1 MSDQKSS
8 QPKADIGRQQI
19 GGVYAK
25 AFLATAEKEGTARE
39 LLDELGSLVLHTLD
53 KQPAFEATLAS
64 PRIAAEEKVEMLDRV
79 FQKRVSAGLLTFLK
93 VVCRHDR
100 LDCLREIHAAL
111 KQQYNESRGVVEVH
125 LTTAQPLDEKLT
137 RRIEQTLTQ
146 HLKQDVE
153 LQRATDPLLIGGMII
168 RIGDMVYDSSV
179 RQRLFSLRQQTVD
192 KTVQQMRSA
201 SDRFATNN

>member
-1 MSDQKSS
+1 MSDENSS

-19 GGVYAK
+19 GGIYAK
-25 AFLATAEKEGTARE
+25 AFLAAAQKDGAARE

-64 PRIAAEEKVEMLDRV
+64 PRIAAEEKVEILNRV
-79 FQKRVSAGLLTFLK
+79 FQQRVSAGLLTFLK

-100 LDCLREIHAAL
+100 LDCLREIHAAA
-111 KQQYNESRGVVEVH
+111 KQQYNESRGIVEVH
-125 LTTAQPLDEKLT
+125 LTTAQPLDGKLT
-137 RRIEQTLTQ
+137 RQIEQALSQ
-146 HLKQDVE
+146 HLKQEVE
-153 LQRATDPLLIGGMII
+153 LQRSTDTLLIGGMII
-168 RIGDMVYDSSV
+168 RIGDMVYDSSL

-201 SDRFATNN
+201 SDRFADE

>member
-25 AFLATAEKEGTARE
+25 AFLAAAEKDGTARE

-53 KQPAFEATLAS
+53 KQPAFDATLAS
-64 PRIAAEEKVEMLDRV
+64 PRIAAEEKAEMLDRV
-79 FQKRVSAGLLTFLK
+79 FQGRVSVGLLTFLK

-100 LDCLREIHAAL
+100 LDCLREIHAAA
-111 KQQYNESRGVVEVH
+111 KRQHNEARGVVEVH
-125 LTTAQPLDEKLT
+125 LTTAQPLDETLT
-137 RRIEQTLTQ
+137 GQIEQALTQ
-146 HLKQDVE
+146 HLKQEVE
-153 LQRATDPLLIGGMII
+153 LQRSTDPLLIGGTII

-179 RQRLFSLRQQTVD
+179 RQRLFSLRQRTVD
-192 KTVQQMRSA
+192 KTVQEMRSA
-201 SDRFATNN
+201 SDRFATSN

>member
-1 MSDQKSS
+1 MSDENSS

-19 GGVYAK
+19 GGIYAK
-25 AFLATAEKEGTARE
+25 AFLAAAQKEGTASE

-64 PRIAAEEKVEMLDRV
+64 PRIAAEEKVEILNRV
-79 FQKRVSAGLLTFLK
+79 FQQRVSAGLLTFLK

-100 LDCLREIHAAL
+100 LDCLREIHAAA
-111 KQQYNESRGVVEVH
+111 KQQYNESRGIVEVH
-125 LTTAQPLDEKLT
+125 VTTARPLDEKLT
-137 RRIEQTLTQ
+137 RQIEQALSQ
-146 HLKQDVE
+146 HLKQEVE
-153 LQRATDPLLIGGMII
+153 LQRSTDTLLIGGMII
-168 RIGDMVYDSSV
+168 RIGDMVYDSSL

-201 SDRFATNN
+201 SDRFADE